1 MAAEKDISSTEKL
14 LNIIRSKDSG
24 PVNPVADTPPPGLWQ
39 RIRTKLQSSGAKDV
53 TGVEFFR
60 DTINMVRMGRDKYD
74 WQLVEAL
81 QIAFPEGMDLEH
93 PQLPQFLQTQLQ
105 RIDPGKKSRLWINLP
120 PSRGESWNVQ
130 IPRVKRGLTNAVYW
144 SARKERTFDENE
156 YFFDY
161 RIRDQAAGHQTQK
174 LAAEVCIASVRDI
187 RMYQKIF
194 SEAGYPPAGITLP
207 AFSIQNLLARNWL
220 NPGEE
225 AYAVLYIGEDSSYIE
240 THGRHTPLFKR
251 VIKTGRDS
259 ILDALAASAASQ
271 GPDEAEAAP
280 ATGADRKKA
289 AKTLRQQAGSDDA
302 ELLAKIQPALERIAR
317 QLERTIDHSVNVLG
331 NPPPERIYICGG
343 ISRLPGLAEFFS
355 EQLTIRAVIM
365 DIPDHTAAAGPEP
378 IFSDPDARTSLVSTM
393 GLAMPGPE
401 TINFLHTAMDMDREK
416 RAMRST
422 NAVAAGCALLFV
434 ATAAWWWSTTDKLEQ
449 ARDKTAAIEQKLDAF
464 SPRLSAA
471 DLIEL
476 AEEVRG
482 KKDELRQYS
491 RKLYPVAVFRE
502 ISRMTPEDIKLLS
515 VRLEDFSPQRS
526 GGGDP
531 GAPDLII
538 EGFVPNDAAMN
549 ETRLTGYLI
558 TLRRSAVFNDPVV
571 TKSRSE
577 TLASGENVYKFTLNM
592 KISDL

>member
-1 MAAEKDISSTEKL
+1 LAAEKDISSTEKL

-60 DTINMVRMGRDKYD
+60 DTINMVRMGRDKSG
-74 WQLVEAL
+74 WHPVQAM
-81 QIAFPEGMDLEH
+81 QTAFPEDMDLEH
-93 PQLPQFLQTQLQ
+93 PQLPSFLKTQLQ
-105 RIDPGKKSRLWINLP
+105 RIDPGKESRLWIGLP
-120 PSRGESWNVQ
+120 PSRGESWNVEV
-130 IPRVKRGLTNAVYW
+130 PRVKRSLTNAVYW

-194 SEAGYPPAGITLP
+194 SKAGYPPAGITLP

-240 THGRHTPLFKR
+240 THGRHIPLFKR

-271 GPDEAEAAP
+271 GPAEAEAEP
-280 ATGADRKKA
+280 ATATERKKA
-289 AKTLRQQAGSDDA
+289 AQFLHQPARSTDA
-302 ELLAKIQPALERIAR
+302 DLLEKIQPALERIAR
-317 QLERTIDHSVNVLG
+317 QLERTIDHSVNVQG
-331 NPPPERIYICGG
+331 NPAPECIYICGA
-343 ISRLPGLAEFFS
+343 IARLPGLAEFFN
-355 EQLTIRAVIM
+355 EQLAIRAVIM
-365 DIPDHTAAAGPEP
+365 DIPDHAAAAGPEP
-378 IFSDPDARTSLVSTM
+378 IFSDPEVRTSLVSTM
-393 GLAMPGPE
+393 GMAMPGPD

-434 ATAAWWWSTTDKLEQ
+434 ATAAWWWSTIDKLEQ
-449 ARDKTAAIEQKLDAF
+449 ARDKTAAIEQKLEAF

-476 AEEVRG
+476 TEEIQG

-502 ISRMTPEDIKLLS
+502 ISRMTPEGIKLLS
-515 VRLEDFSPQRS
+515 VRLGGFSPQGS
-526 GGGDP
+526 GGGDS
-531 GAPDLII
+531 GGPDLII
-538 EGFVPNDAAMN
+538 DGFVPNDPAMN
-549 ETRLTGYLI
+549 ETRLTGYLL

-571 TKSRSE
+571 TKSGSE
-577 TLASGENVYKFTLNM
+577 TLASGENVYRFTLNM
-592 KISDL
+592 KISGL